1 VRKVIVIVVVNTV
14 KKDIEKL
21 KIEDVI
27 VVWGGPND
35 IGKNNSKEA
44 LRHVC
49 NFVKN
54 NQTANIMVMATPP
67 HPPAHRNDLL
77 PSSCVNNE
85 VVSFNRRL
93 KKRMVIYN
101 NVKILDTDLEREQFT
116 KHGLHLNSS
125 GKECIALKL
134 AAVVRSIFNKER
146 VSPICLQWRDDTK
159 IFNEDR
165 TNNDSCVTN

>member
-1 VRKVIVIVVVNTV
+1 MAA
-14 KKDIEKL
+14 L
-21 KIEDVI
+21 H
-27 VVWGGPND
+27 PP
-35 IGKNNSKEA
+35 
-44 LRHVC
+44 LRH
-49 NFVKN
+49 
-54 NQTANIMVMATPP
+54 
-67 HPPAHRNDLL
+67 DLF
-77 PSSCVNNE
+77 PSSCVKNE
-85 VVSFNRRL
+85 VVSFNKRL

-125 GKECIALKL
+125 GRECIALKL
-134 AAVVRSIFNKER
+134 AAVFRSIFNKER